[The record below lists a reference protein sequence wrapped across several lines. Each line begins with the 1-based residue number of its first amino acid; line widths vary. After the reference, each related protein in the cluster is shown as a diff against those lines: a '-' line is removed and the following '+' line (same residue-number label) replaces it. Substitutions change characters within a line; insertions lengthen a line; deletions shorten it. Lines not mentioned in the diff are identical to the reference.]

1 MHLKT
6 KPQKVDSYTVRMPSL
21 WIGMGTFAVEKM
33 I

>member
-1 MHLKT
+1 MPLKT
-6 KPQKVDSYTVRMPSL
+6 KQPKVDSYTVPMPSL